1 VIYKYSDTAIL
12 VFCKAPIAGQVKTR
26 LIPDLSAQQAVD
38 VHIELTKQILSL
50 LSYSQLCPIQ
60 LWCAPDTRHPFFSDC
75 VDAYQL
81 SLHKQQGDDLGHR
94 MDHAISTALG
104 DFSKVLL
111 VGSDCPSLTVAD
123 FEFAVR
129 ALQSPQD
136 VVLAP
141 AEDGGYV
148 MIGMSKPYPE
158 LFSNMTWGD
167 STVLDATH
175 QRLGQAGLIIKETR
189 QQWDVDTFNDLQR
202 FYQQ

>member
-1 VIYKYSDTAIL
+1 MIYKYRDTTVLI
-12 VFCKAPIAGQVKTR
+12 FCKAPIAGHVKTR
-26 LIPDLSAQQAVD
+26 LIPDLTAQQAVN

-50 LSYSQLCPIQ
+50 LSGSQLCPIQ
-60 LWCAPDTRHPFFSDC
+60 LWCSPDTNHPFFSDC
-75 VDAYQL
+75 MDDYQL
-81 SLHKQQGDDLGHR
+81 SLHQQQGDDLGQR
-94 MDHAISTALG
+94 MDHAISTALV

-111 VGSDCPSLTVAD
+111 VGCDCPSLTVAD
-123 FEFAVR
+123 FDFAIK

-148 MIGMSKPYPE
+148 MIGMTKPYPE
-158 LFSNMTWGD
+158 LFSNMTWGR
-167 STVLDATH
+167 STVLDITR
-175 QRLGQAGLIIKETR
+175 QRLGQAGLIINETR